1 MRPVLTQLSGAE
13 LSGETLWG
21 KGAGGGAG
29 GFAARAR
36 KKGARTAPVRWR
48 GKEALPRGE
57 GATRESFANLLADLR
72 RLSARVAA
80 SAATSAALQ
89 QALDE
94 KVATLSAQ
102 LSALRARATHAES
115 AAAELQGELQGVQ
128 QAGEA
133 GSQEAT
139 QWDDYLLS
147 RDTPILRSL
156 AQCHA
161 HLAAGAGLQ
170 LRCIHSEAAR
180 QAGKWSRTA
189 PRPYELAVRNEAE
202 EIFVAF
208 KLQLAAPVRPWHSPH
223 TRRLVVTHVGVPEPF
238 RRRGVLSR
246 TMDALAEAVL
256 PDEIE
261 VDRVLSDTM
270 RAYCCSRGYDLVPAQ
285 PGDALTVCLLSS
297 CFLLRNLL
305 GTLLL

>member
-1 MRPVLTQLSGAE
+1 MSRSSPTRVLG
-13 LSGETLWG
+13 
-21 KGAGGGAG
+21 
-29 GFAARAR
+29 
-36 KKGARTAPVRWR
+36 
-48 GKEALPRGE
+48 
-57 GATRESFANLLADLR
+57 
-72 RLSARVAA
+72 
-80 SAATSAALQ
+80 
-89 QALDE
+89 
-94 KVATLSAQ
+94 
-102 LSALRARATHAES
+102 
-115 AAAELQGELQGVQ
+115 
-128 QAGEA
+128 
-133 GSQEAT
+133 
-139 QWDDYLLS
+139 
-147 RDTPILRSL
+147 
-156 AQCHA
+156 
-161 HLAAGAGLQ
+161 GLQ
-170 LRCIHSEAAR
+170 
-180 QAGKWSRTA
+180 WSRTA

-261 VDRVLSDTM
+261 VRELARGSEIARDRGAAARRDAGSERARVAVHSPLCQPQSRHAPCHATHAIPSRSRRNPVTPQVDRVLSDTM

-285 PGDALTVCLLSS
+285 PGDALTVCLLGS